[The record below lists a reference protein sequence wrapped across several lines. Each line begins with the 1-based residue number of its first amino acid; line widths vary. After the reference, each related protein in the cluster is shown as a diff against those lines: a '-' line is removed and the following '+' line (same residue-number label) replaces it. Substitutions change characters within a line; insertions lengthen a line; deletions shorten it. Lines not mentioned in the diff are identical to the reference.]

1 MNIEK
6 ELKRIVV
13 MVSEKDVST
22 DDVTE
27 KTILTDDLG
36 YDSVKLITLIVE
48 IESFFKINIADEYLD
63 VEKLIIFGS
72 LLNITKSVATLD
84 NNNEEI

>member
-1 MNIEK
+1 
-6 ELKRIVV
+6 